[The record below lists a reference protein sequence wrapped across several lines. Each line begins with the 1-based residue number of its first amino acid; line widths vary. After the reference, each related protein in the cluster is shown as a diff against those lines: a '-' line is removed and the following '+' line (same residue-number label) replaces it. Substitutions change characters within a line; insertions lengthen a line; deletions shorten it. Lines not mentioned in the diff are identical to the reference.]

1 MKWAINNNIAV
12 GFGATLTILV
22 INAGITY
29 HNIQKA
35 IATSNWVSHTNEV
48 LAALEGT
55 LSSLKDAETGQ
66 RGYLITGR
74 ENFLQ
79 PYNTANKSVNDYAE
93 QVKKLTVDNPIQQQ
107 RISIL
112 EPKIS
117 NKFNELNQ
125 TIALRRQKGFAA
137 AQQIVLSERGKQEM
151 DEIRALV
158 AQMKNEELQLLQH
171 RSQDAKTSA
180 QQLILTFSIASGT
193 SLALLGLVY
202 YLVKRDIEKR
212 SEAEK
217 ILRQSE
223 ARFRRIVEANII
235 GFVFAD
241 FNGKI
246 IDANDAFLQIV
257 GYTGQARKTGKLDWK
272 EITPPEYCDR
282 DEQAITQIRSSG
294 YCPSYEKEYIRKD
307 GSRVPVLIG
316 AALLESDKELCVYF
330 ALDLSKQKAAEAEI
344 RSINETLEQRV
355 RKRTAQ
361 LEEANQELEAFSYS
375 VSHDLR
381 APLRAMQG
389 FAQAL
394 LEDYSDQLD
403 SLAQDYAQRIVTAAR
418 HMDTLINELLSYSR
432 LSRGEIRLQVVSL
445 TTVVAEALAE
455 LEMEIQAQNAQVRVE
470 EPLPEAIAHRTILV
484 QIVTNLI
491 ANAIKFVN
499 PGVQPQVRVWAEE
512 IEGQGDKV
520 TRGQGDRGTRGQG
533 EFRTISPTTNHQPLT
548 TSKWVRLWIEDN
560 GIGIAPEYYQRIF
573 RVFER
578 LHGVES
584 YPGTGIG
591 LAIVRKG
598 VERMGGEVGI
608 ESQANLGSRF
618 WIELPKPVSNHES
631 SVTFSNQTTIDK

>member
-55 LSSLKDAETGQ
+55 LSTLKDAETGQ

-79 PYNTANKSVNDYAE
+79 PYNTATKSVNDHVQ

-107 RISIL
+107 RISTI
-112 EPKIS
+112 EPKIAE
-117 NKFNELNQ
+117 KFNYLNQ

-158 AQMKNEELQLLQH
+158 AQMKNEERQLLQQ

-180 QQLILTFSIASGT
+180 QQLILSFSIASGT

-246 IDANDAFLQIV
+246 IDANDAFLHIV
-257 GYTGQARKTGKLDWK
+257 GYTGQARKTDKLNWQ
-272 EITPPEYCDR
+272 EITPPEYRDR
-282 DEQAITQIRSSG
+282 DERAIAQMQSFG
-294 YCPSYEKEYIRKD
+294 YCPSFEKEYIRKD

-355 RKRTAQ
+355 RERTAQ
-361 LEEANQELEAFSYS
+361 LEEAYQELEAFSYS

-394 LEDYSDQLD
+394 LEDYSDRLD
-403 SLAQDYAQRIVTAAR
+403 SLAQDYAVRIVTAAR

-432 LSRGEIRLQVVSL
+432 LSRGEIRLQAVSL

-491 ANAIKFVN
+491 ANAIKFVSS
-499 PGVQPQVRVWAEE
+499 GVQPQVRVWAEE
-512 IEGQGDKV
+512 FSQAGEQEEA
-520 TRGQGDRGTRGQG
+520 RGQG
-533 EFRTISPTTNHQPLT
+533 EFRIISPTTNHQPLT

-598 VERMGGEVGI
+598 VERMGGGVGI
-608 ESQANLGSRF
+608 EPQTNGGSRF
-618 WIELPKPVSNHES
+618 WIELPKAVSNHES
-631 SVTFSNQTTIDK
+631 LVTFSEQKTIDK